1 MSPTRH
7 MLGLDAPGDQKVSV
21 PVRNWTAL
29 RLALWRSKI
38 GWGIVERAAIE
49 VLMRCLH
56 TENCPGAGVETEPC
70 LPSCPDRELRMDAL
84 VILNA
89 ARTCA
94 PRVARQ
100 PNEPYFAPSREYFS
114 EVLTELETTKIE
126 LEAMHEALRRAGVAT
141 PAPPPEEASVLPTR
155 APAQLEEKSP

>member
-1 MSPTRH
+1 

-29 RLALWRSKI
+29 RLALWRSKV
-38 GWGIVERAAIE
+38 GWGIVERSAIE
-49 VLMRCLH
+49 VLSRCLH

-84 VILNA
+84 VILSA
-89 ARTCA
+89 ARTCS
-94 PRVARQ
+94 PVSARQ
-100 PNEPYFAPSREYFS
+100 PANEPYFAPSREYFS
-114 EVLTELETTKIE
+114 EVITELETTKLE

-141 PAPPPEEASVLPTR
+141 PAPPPNESPVPAR